1 MGVMAKIQGIKG
13 TSARNINRVSSS
25 GLDTT
30 RFNERQ
36 LRPWKRY
43 EMRIN
48 GADIDTIKNQLR
60 HLDYKSTQR
69 YIHAINEAQKVNY
82 LKYCPKID
90 KRDPKKS
97 DLL

>member
-43 EMRIN
+43 EMR
-48 GADIDTIKNQLR
+48 KL
-60 HLDYKSTQR
+60 
-69 YIHAINEAQKVNY
+69 INE
-82 LKYCPKID
+82 IGGF
-90 KRDPKKS
+90 
-97 DLL
+97 